1 MAAVPCS
8 TPVAPAVAA
17 VSPSEVEAVRRWDK
31 LSTPAEFDAVFQARC
46 ASHGDFAR
54 MLAKSS
60 AHPVPRLGITVS
72 RKVCKT
78 AVGRNYMK
86 RVSRELFRLHCP
98 QLQGLDVVVLMRRV
112 FGTQDFARFREEFA
126 KHVQRVQKCRNACVS
141 SSVPTST
148 C

>member
-1 MAAVPCS
+1 MR
-8 TPVAPAVAA
+8 VAHAVAA
-17 VSPSEVEAVRRWDK
+17 VSPFDVSTGRRWSK
-31 LSTPAEFDAVFQARC
+31 LSTPSEFDAVFQGRC

-54 MLAKSS
+54 VLAKASS
-60 AHPVPRLGITVS
+60 HPVPRLGITVS

-98 QLQGLDVVVLMRRV
+98 QLQGLDVVVLMRRM
-112 FGTQDFARFREEFA
+112 FGTQDFQRFREEFA

>member
-1 MAAVPCS
+1 VN
-8 TPVAPAVAA
+8 PV
-17 VSPSEVEAVRRWDK
+17 RCWGK

-54 MLAKSS
+54 MLAKPSGQPL
-60 AHPVPRLGITVS
+60 ARLGITVG

-86 RVSRELFRLHCP
+86 RVSRELFRSHTP
-98 QLQGLDVVVLMRRV
+98 HLQGLDVVVLMRRK
-112 FGTQDFARFREEFA
+112 FARPDFPRFCEEFA

-141 SSVPTST
+141 SSVSTST

>member
-1 MAAVPCS
+1 M
-8 TPVAPAVAA
+8 
-17 VSPSEVEAVRRWDK
+17 
-31 LSTPAEFDAVFQARC
+31 FQARC

-54 MLAKSS
+54 VLARDSGQ
-60 AHPVPRLGITVS
+60 ALPRLGITVS
-72 RKVCKT
+72 RKVCRT

-86 RVSRELFRLHCP
+86 RVSRELFRMHCA
-98 QLQGLDVVVLMRRV
+98 QLQGLDVVVLVRRV
-112 FGTQDFARFREEFA
+112 FGTQDFERFRSEFA